1 MEKDQIIILEDRGL
15 ISIEGPDA
23 KDFLQNII
31 SNDVSKVSESSSIFS
46 GIFTPQGK
54 YLYEFFI
61 IKNSEGFLLDCDN
74 IFKEEYYL
82 RRLIFTVRVT
92 LIILRQNL

>member
-1 MEKDQIIILEDRGL
+1 MEKNQIIILENQGL

-23 KDFLQNII
+23 KNFLQNII
-31 SNDVSKVSESSSIFS
+31 SNDIDKVSISSSVFA

-61 IKNSEGFLLDCDN
+61 LKNNEV
-74 IFKEEYYL
+74 I
-82 RRLIFTVRVT
+82 
-92 LIILRQNL
+92 